1 MKHIYLFLSAFI
13 FLSILSGCIEDP
25 DMDTRL
31 QNAKAPD
38 ISETTQG
45 KVSASAIELKASILK
60 ENGTPVLECG
70 VCWSDQKETNPKDNL
85 ANSRK
90 VKAEKVE
97 KGEFTVTI
105 SGLQDKTDYYV
116 YAYAIN
122 KTDTAFSSQGTYK
135 TIIGIGEVKTF
146 EPDSVKATSVF
157 LRGKLKSKGEGDLLD
172 IGFYLYEKKEGEPS
186 GKDTIVVSYKTDKP
200 EVNINTVDSFVWHV
214 THLKQEKQYYVR
226 AFAYNS
232 FGDFAFN
239 VDSFTTTDGKP
250 KVNTLA
256 VDSTS
261 YTLAHLS
268 AMLVSKGDSALT
280 AFGFCWSTESM
291 PEIGNG
297 TDTIM
302 CTEGVDGRFIGTIRN
317 LESAKKYYVRAYAT
331 NVFGTSYS
339 VDEKTISTL
348 EKKPNIITTPISD
361 ETIKNG
367 SAIVGGELQNGGES
381 AITKWGICWSATN
394 KVPTISDNYKEATDS
409 TFTYTLS
416 QLKGATTY
424 YVRAYAIN
432 ESDLVGYGETQS
444 FKTPNIFTTRAI
456 YPGSNRV
463 LSAGFTMQNQ
473 AFIVGGD
480 LGNECTNELFGY
492 NADRNEWITLT
503 SYKKYSQMTACAT
516 ASMAYIMGGSDK
528 AVIATDFETYNYSD
542 NRWTSMEALIPD
554 IARYDA
560 ASFVYRDSV
569 YLLGGVT
576 KGSPK
581 EISKEIWRYDI
592 SGQAW
597 KQITNQFPVSQK
609 RGIALVA
616 DNKVYAG
623 LGESSGLERRGF
635 WYATDSLTL
644 WQAVPGD
651 LPGNIGIISSGVYY
665 NNEQWNSF
673 FMIDDNGKIWE
684 YNLTNSKWIPR
695 TVYSPRMRNYHMFI
709 LNDHIYILGQDY
721 YNSKFMMYDPTWDN

>member
-31 QNAKAPD
+31 QNAKAPE

-45 KVSASAIELKASILK
+45 KVYASAIELKASVLK

-85 ANSRK
+85 ANNRK

-122 KTDTAFSSQGTYK
+122 ETDTAFSSQGTYK
-135 TIIGIGEVKTF
+135 TIIGIGEVKIF

-200 EVNINTVDSFVWHV
+200 EININTVDSFVWHV
-214 THLKQEKQYYVR
+214 THLKPEKQYYVR

-250 KVNTLA
+250 KVNILA

-280 AFGFCWSTESM
+280 AFGFCWSTETM
-291 PEIGNG
+291 PEIGKAG
-297 TDTIM
+297 TDTLM

-348 EKKPNIITTPISD
+348 KKEPNIITAPISD

-367 SAIVGGELQNGGES
+367 SAVVGGELQNGGES

-394 KVPTISDNYKEATDS
+394 KVPTISDNYKEMADS
-409 TFTYTLS
+409 TFAYTLF

-444 FKTPNIFTTRAI
+444 FKTPNIFTTKSIYSGASRAF
-456 YPGSNRV
+456 
-463 LSAGFTMQNQ
+463 SASFALDNQ
-473 AFIVGGD
+473 AYIVGGD
-480 LGNECTNELFGY
+480 LSNQCTNELLSY
-492 NADRNEWITLT
+492 LPDQDEWVSLT
-503 SYKKYSQMTACAT
+503 PNKEAYSNMTACTYNHA
-516 ASMAYIMGGSDK
+516 AYVMGGTDKQTAVSGFRSYSANVWSD
-528 AVIATDFETYNYSD
+528 
-542 NRWTSMEALIPD
+542 LPD
-554 IARYDA
+554 VSAARYNA
-560 ASFVYRDSV
+560 ISFAYRDSI
-569 YLLGGVT
+569 YQIGGQDNQA
-576 KGSPK
+576 GNSNA
-581 EISKEIWRYDI
+581 ISIFDLKRK
-592 SGQAW
+592 SW
-597 KQITNQFPVSQK
+597 KIAPYKFPVAQRS
-609 RGIALVA
+609 GIALVV
-616 DNKVYAG
+616 DDVVYAG
-623 LGESSGLERRGF
+623 LGEASKKGF
-635 WYATDSLTL
+635 WYASDSLSKWT
-644 WQAVPGD
+644 AIEIPE
-651 LPGNIGIISSGVYY
+651 NIGVVSAGAYD
-665 NNEQWNSF
+665 EQRNSF
-673 FMIDDNGKIWE
+673 FMIDENSKIWE
-684 YNLTNSKWIPR
+684 YMLENDSWTSHAVFP
-695 TVYSPRMRNYHMFI
+695 YSMKNYHMFI
-709 LNDHIYILGQDY
+709 LNGTIYILGQHMY
-721 YNSKFMMYDPTWDN
+721 AANKFMIYDPTWDN